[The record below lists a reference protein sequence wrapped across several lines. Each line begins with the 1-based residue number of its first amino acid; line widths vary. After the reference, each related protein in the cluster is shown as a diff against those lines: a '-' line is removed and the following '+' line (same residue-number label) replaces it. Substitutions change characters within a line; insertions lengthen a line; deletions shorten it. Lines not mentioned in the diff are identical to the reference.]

1 MKNLFDER
9 IDRRNTGSMK
19 WDVADKE
26 LPMWVA
32 DMDFQ
37 TAPEIT
43 ECIRKRTEHGIFGYT
58 VLTDEWYQ
66 AYQTWWR
73 ERHHFEIDR
82 EWLLFCT
89 CLLYTSP
96 SPRD

>member
-1 MKNLFDER
+1 MKFLFDEK

-19 WDVADKE
+19 WDVNENE

-43 ECIRKRTEHGIFGYT
+43 ASMMERAGQGVFGYT
-58 VLTDEWYQ
+58 IVTDEWYE
-66 AYQTWWR
+66 AYKNWWKTGISLKS
-73 ERHHFEIDR
+73 EESGWF
-82 EWLLFCT
+82 
-89 CLLYTSP
+89 LYRCRTRYIQYCP
-96 SPRD
+96 

>member
-1 MKNLFDER
+1 MKFLFDEK

-19 WDVADKE
+19 WDVNENE

-43 ECIRKRTEHGIFGYT
+43 ASMMAVSYTHLCHLPVWEHNT
-58 VLTDEWYQ
+58 V
-66 AYQTWWR
+66 
-73 ERHHFEIDR
+73 
-82 EWLLFCT
+82 
-89 CLLYTSP
+89 
-96 SPRD
+96 